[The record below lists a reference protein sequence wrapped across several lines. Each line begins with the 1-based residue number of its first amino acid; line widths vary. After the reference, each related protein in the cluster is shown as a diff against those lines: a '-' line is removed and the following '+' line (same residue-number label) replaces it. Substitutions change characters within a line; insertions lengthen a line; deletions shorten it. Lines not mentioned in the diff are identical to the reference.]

1 MSSVF
6 VTQPLHD
13 IGPRPDPR
21 AHCLPNSSYSRRD
34 HDGPVNTWLTFTG
47 GLPTPPISKAM
58 IGQSVAIAQNLQHTH
73 IPPTR
78 YQHVPTAAASMRQS
92 LSQSSYGSQT
102 SHQASKP
109 QGNAAVGERDKNAIA
124 SHLQIPESVN
134 KSKGSLAE
142 FAAEIT
148 CLFWFESSE
157 TLDIAE
163 KTPKDAYVTR
173 GLTTDSIPS
182 AGFRK
187 WVTTILSTTQVS
199 KEVILLALMFIY
211 RLKKFNPTVSGKR
224 GSEFRLLTIALMLG
238 NKFLDDNTY
247 TNKTW
252 AEVSGISVA
261 EIHIMEVEFLS
272 NMRYELYASESQWYE
287 WKEMLGRLGA
297 FYEKAS
303 VLPHTDAQPITP
315 TTQSFAHRLP
325 SPPSTHGNSSMK
337 MSVAN
342 YTAMPNPAS
351 TAPKLPRSPLRQ
363 RQTAGSDSTPRKRS
377 LDASE
382 ARPAKRMHYQGSDI
396 PFQTNNLPAPQSYV
410 PPVTHALPAPYYSSS
425 SSNPA
430 GMNPEALRLP
440 VPRLPG
446 QISENQLAPL
456 NVPPVSRAMGSVFP
470 PATAAYSQPI
480 TPLSTTSSGLYPTQI
495 PNLGLY
501 PASHNNNGM
510 PSHTSPTAYGTSTPT
525 LPGLSPSH
533 FLGNRQSPYRPVRN
547 VNTLLIPPPSAAL
560 QNSVRN
566 IAAEQIRYQPLGKA
580 SHEYRSGPVPHLH
593 PDNFQQ
599 SNTPLAQKYPYRF

>member
-1 MSSVF
+1 M
-6 VTQPLHD
+6 Q
-13 IGPRPDPR
+13 
-21 AHCLPNSSYSRRD
+21 
-34 HDGPVNTWLTFTG
+34 
-47 GLPTPPISKAM
+47 
-58 IGQSVAIAQNLQHTH
+58 
-73 IPPTR
+73 
-78 YQHVPTAAASMRQS
+78 QS
-92 LSQSSYGSQT
+92 LSQSSYGSQNSYNAT
-102 SHQASKP
+102 KSKTNGP
-109 QGNAAVGERDKNAIA
+109 TGEGEKNAIA

-157 TLDIAE
+157 TLDLAE
-163 KTPKDAYVTR
+163 QTPKDGYVTR
-173 GLTTDSIPS
+173 GLAADSIPS
-182 AGFRK
+182 TGFRK

-252 AEVSGISVA
+252 AEVSGISVT

-303 VLPHTDAQPITP
+303 ALSHTDALPITP
-315 TTQSFAHRLP
+315 TTQSFAHKLP
-325 SPPSTHGNSSMK
+325 SPPSTHGSSIPIP
-337 MSVAN
+337 ATN
-342 YTAMPNPAS
+342 YATIPNPAT
-351 TAPKLPRSPLRQ
+351 TASQLPRSPLRQ
-363 RQTAGSDSTPRKRS
+363 RQNAGSDMTRRKRS
-377 LDASE
+377 LDIGSE
-382 ARPAKRMHYQGSDI
+382 PRAAKRMHYSNSDI
-396 PFQTNNLPAPQSYV
+396 PSQTNGLPVPQPYIAPG
-410 PPVTHALPAPYYSSS
+410 PPALPAPFYA
-425 SSNPA
+425 SSNNQA
-430 GMNPEALRLP
+430 CMNSEALRLP
-440 VPRLPG
+440 VPRLPA
-446 QISENQLAPL
+446 QMAENQLAPL
-456 NVPPVSRAMGSVFP
+456 NVPVSRAMASVY
-470 PATAAYSQPI
+470 PATSSAPTAYSQPI
-480 TPLSTTSSGLYPTQI
+480 TPLSAGPSGLYQSQI

-501 PASHNNNGM
+501 PASHNNGV

-533 FLGNRQSPYRPVRN
+533 FLGNRQSPYRPVRH
-547 VNTLLIPPPSAAL
+547 VNTLLIPTPSAAL
-560 QNSVRN
+560 QNSVRS

-593 PDNFQQ
+593 PENFQQ

>member
-1 MSSVF
+1 
-6 VTQPLHD
+6 
-13 IGPRPDPR
+13 
-21 AHCLPNSSYSRRD
+21 
-34 HDGPVNTWLTFTG
+34 
-47 GLPTPPISKAM
+47 
-58 IGQSVAIAQNLQHTH
+58 
-73 IPPTR
+73 
-78 YQHVPTAAASMRQS
+78 MRQS

-102 SHQASKP
+102 SHPASKL
-109 QGNAAVGERDKNAIA
+109 QANGAVGEREKNMIA

-134 KSKGSLAE
+134 RSKGSLAE

-163 KTPKDAYVTR
+163 KTPKDACVTR

-325 SPPSTHGNSSMK
+325 SPPSTHGSGIQIP
-337 MSVAN
+337 VAG
-342 YTAMPNPAS
+342 YPSIPNPTS

-363 RQTAGSDSTPRKRS
+363 RPTAGSDTTPRKRS
-377 LDASE
+377 FDASSE
-382 ARPAKRMHYQGSDI
+382 SRSAKRIHYQTTDV
-396 PFQTNNLPAPQSYV
+396 PFQSNNLPAPQSYI
-410 PPVTHALPAPYYSSS
+410 PPLTHALPAPFYPPA
-425 SSNPA
+425 SNP
-430 GMNPEALRLP
+430 GGLNSEALRLP
-440 VPRLPG
+440 VPRLPA
-446 QISENQLAPL
+446 QMPENQLAPL
-456 NVPPVSRAMGSVFP
+456 SVPPVSRAMGSVFP
-470 PATAAYSQPI
+470 PATAPYQPI
-480 TPLSTTSSGLYPTQI
+480 TPLSTASSGLYQTQM
-495 PNLGLY
+495 PNLALY

-580 SHEYRSGPVPHLH
+580 NHEYRSGPVPHLH
-593 PDNFQQ
+593 ADNFQQ

>member
-1 MSSVF
+1 M
-6 VTQPLHD
+6 Q
-13 IGPRPDPR
+13 
-21 AHCLPNSSYSRRD
+21 
-34 HDGPVNTWLTFTG
+34 
-47 GLPTPPISKAM
+47 
-58 IGQSVAIAQNLQHTH
+58 
-73 IPPTR
+73 
-78 YQHVPTAAASMRQS
+78 QS
-92 LSQSSYGSQT
+92 LSQSSYSSRNSYQDTKTKAKGAISE
-102 SHQASKP
+102 
-109 QGNAAVGERDKNAIA
+109 GGMNAIA
-124 SHLQIPESVN
+124 SHLQIPESVD

-157 TLDIAE
+157 TLDLAE
-163 KTPKDAYVTR
+163 KTLKDGSVTR
-173 GLTTDSIPS
+173 GLVADSIPS
-182 AGFRK
+182 TGFRK

-252 AEVSGISVA
+252 AEVSGISVT

-303 VLPHTDAQPITP
+303 ALPHTDAQPITP
-315 TTQSFAHRLP
+315 TTQSFAHKLP
-325 SPPSTHGNSSMK
+325 SPPSSHGSNIQ
-337 MSVAN
+337 VPATNYAN
-342 YTAMPNPAS
+342 MPNPAS
-351 TAPKLPRSPLRQ
+351 NAPQLPRSPLRQ
-363 RQTAGSDSTPRKRS
+363 RQTAGSELTRRKRS
-377 LDASE
+377 LDIGSE
-382 ARPAKRMHYQGSDI
+382 SLPAKRIHYSSSDI
-396 PFQTNNLPAPQSYV
+396 PSQTNSLPAPQSYV
-410 PPVTHALPAPYYSSS
+410 APGSHALPAPFYSSS
-425 SSNPA
+425 NNQAS
-430 GMNPEALRLP
+430 MNSETLRLP
-440 VPRLPG
+440 VPRLPA
-446 QISENQLAPL
+446 QIAENQLAPL
-456 NVPPVSRAMGSVFP
+456 NVPVSRAMASVY
-470 PATAAYSQPI
+470 PATSSASTAYSQPI
-480 TPLSTTSSGLYPTQI
+480 TQLSAGPSSLYQNQI

-501 PASHNNNGM
+501 PASHNNGV
-510 PSHTSPTAYGTSTPT
+510 PSHTSPTVYGTSTPT

-560 QNSVRN
+560 QNSVRS

-599 SNTPLAQKYPYRF
+599 SNTPLTQKYPYRF